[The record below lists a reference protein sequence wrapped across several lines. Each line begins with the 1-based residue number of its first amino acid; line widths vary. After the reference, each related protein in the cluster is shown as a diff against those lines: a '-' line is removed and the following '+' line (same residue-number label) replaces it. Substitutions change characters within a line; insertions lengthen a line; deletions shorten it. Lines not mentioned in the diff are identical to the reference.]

1 MASEKISSPP
11 RLLIGAAIFS
21 LALVMRLTNAPL
33 VFAGGVPRL
42 SPLDEL
48 YHWKRITFSASH
60 FPAVLEFDPD
70 RGEGGAYCPWPPL
83 YDLFCA
89 AIARILGGKSAAEV
103 LWRVVWI
110 PPALGAISAAVSSIV
125 LAKQFGSRAVLAGGI
140 ALATSPFMVTESSI
154 GNIDH
159 HYLEWPL
166 TFAIIAL
173 VCGPVSTGR
182 LKPALTHGFLL
193 GIAMT
198 LAMFI
203 QSALLIACGLAFVVL
218 FLLSDGLAGTI
229 AFSIVTIIITI
240 YRLTR
245 PPNF

>member
-60 FPAVLEFDPD
+60 FPAVREFDPD

-103 LWRVVWI
+103 LWRVV
-110 PPALGAISAAVSSIV
+110 
-125 LAKQFGSRAVLAGGI
+125 
-140 ALATSPFMVTESSI
+140 
-154 GNIDH
+154 
-159 HYLEWPL
+159 
-166 TFAIIAL
+166 
-173 VCGPVSTGR
+173 
-182 LKPALTHGFLL
+182 
-193 GIAMT
+193 
-198 LAMFI
+198 
-203 QSALLIACGLAFVVL
+203 
-218 FLLSDGLAGTI
+218 
-229 AFSIVTIIITI
+229 
-240 YRLTR
+240 
-245 PPNF
+245 